1 MVGWRECGRPAA
13 PRRDMRHLVS
23 PLTRPNTESAMPR
36 TLPIRR
42 LSSLARV
49 VALALA
55 VAAPHAARA
64 DQLAER
70 FPADVRAALEAL
82 PEEARPVELR
92 ASPNGALYALLPNG
106 AELIV
111 QEKRNAPVVSVQAWV
126 RTGAIHEQEWMGA
139 GLSHYCEHLLFKGT
153 AKRPTGQLSQDI
165 RGGGGDNNAYTNSE
179 RTVYYVTTAASSFT
193 AAFDAIEDMVSG
205 SVFPP
210 EEVKKEHGVVR
221 KEIERA
227 LDDPDRAL
235 YDTFEATVYQ
245 VHPYR
250 VPVLGYLDRFDRVT
264 REEVYAYY
272 KRRYSPSNT
281 VFIAVGDF
289 AAADALTFMAKTVAP
304 WKRTS
309 VPPALVPSEPEQV
322 APREVA
328 ISHSLAKVPKL
339 ILGFPTVSARD
350 PDLYAL
356 DVLASVLGSGRSSR
370 LYRTVK
376 DEQKLVLDVA
386 AFNYTP
392 MYPGYLGVSA
402 TAEAAN
408 LEPARAAI
416 LAVLD
421 EARHRAPDA
430 AELARVKRE
439 IESSRVFNLM
449 TAEGIA
455 EQLGQDWLTTGD
467 LDFARLYAERIQS
480 VTPEQ
485 VLAVAQKY
493 LDPVKL
499 NVALLTPAAKAAGAA
514 TPAVAPVAG
523 EPAANAPSASQASEL
538 EALRALPEVRE
549 ASARTLAG
557 TSVFELTLASG
568 LRVVVRE
575 DASIPA
581 VHGAIASLG
590 GQRSEPADQAGAGN
604 LVAHML
610 DRGSAAFTKAELA
623 AQVEGLGADLSPFG
637 GRNTIGL
644 QFRCLKDDLPKILGL
659 AGESFLRPSFPGE
672 ELEVLRRE
680 VLAQIDEQEENL
692 ASLDLKLLRSLV
704 FGVHPYA
711 RPVLGTKESVMGITT
726 AQLSDLHR
734 AWVRPETSVVS
745 FSGDVRATDAV
756 RLVLDTFKSFPASST
771 TAQNP
776 APIEPIDAPRTETK
790 QVPGLTGAA
799 LAVGF
804 QGVELGDPDREV
816 LDLTD
821 RLLSGLG
828 GRLYE
833 VLREQLGIAYQAF
846 ARNDSQVDGGFFTFF
861 IQTDPQNVE
870 RAKQVFLSE
879 IERIKKQPVPAK
891 ELDQIK
897 KYFAGTE
904 AIELQEQGSVAL
916 NMGLSVLYGQGIEN
930 VFTRHEKIEKITPQD
945 IQAAAR
951 KYFVVDRS
959 AAAIVKP

>member
-1 MVGWRECGRPAA
+1 
-13 PRRDMRHLVS
+13 
-23 PLTRPNTESAMPR
+23 MPR
-36 TLPIRR
+36 TSATRR
-42 LSSLARV
+42 LTSLAGRAV
-49 VALALA
+49 LALA
-55 VAAPHAARA
+55 VLIVAAPRATRA
-64 DQLAER
+64 DELAER

-82 PEEARPVELR
+82 PDEARPVELR
-92 ASPNGALYALLPNG
+92 ASPGGALYALLPNG

-126 RTGAIHEQEWMGA
+126 RSGAIHEQEWMGA
-139 GLSHYCEHLLFKGT
+139 GLSHFCEHLLFKGT
-153 AKRPTGQLSQDI
+153 AKRPTGELSQDI

-179 RTVYYVTTAASSFT
+179 RTVYYVTTASSSFA
-193 AAFDAIEDMVSG
+193 AAFDAIQDMVSG
-205 SVFPP
+205 SIFPP

-250 VPVLGYLDRFDRVT
+250 VPVLGYADRFDRVT

-289 AAADALTFMAKTVAP
+289 AAADALSFMAKTAAP

-309 VPPALVPSEPEQV
+309 VPPALVPSEPEQI

-328 ISHSLAKVPKL
+328 ISHHLAKVPKL

-356 DVLASVLGSGRSSR
+356 DVLASVLGSGRASR
-370 LYRTVK
+370 LYQTVK
-376 DEQKLVLDVA
+376 DQQKLVLDVA

-402 TAEAAN
+402 TAEPGN
-408 LEPARAAI
+408 LEAARAAI
-416 LAVLD
+416 LAVLED
-421 EARHRAPDA
+421 ARHRAPDP

-467 LDFARLYAERIQS
+467 LDFARLYAERIQR

-493 LDPVKL
+493 LDPDKL
-499 NVALLTPAAKAAGAA
+499 NVAVLTLALKGGAAAAGGAPVAAAGAA
-514 TPAVAPVAG
+514 TPAQ
-523 EPAANAPSASQASEL
+523 PADAAQAREL
-538 EALRALPEVRE
+538 EALRALPDVR
-549 ASARTLAG
+549 AATTRTLAG
-557 TSVFELTLASG
+557 TPVFEVTLASG

-659 AGESFLRPSFPGE
+659 AGESFLSPSFPAE
-672 ELEVLRRE
+672 ELDALRGEV
-680 VLAQIDEQEENL
+680 VAQIDEQEENL
-692 ASLDLKLLRSLV
+692 ASLDLKVLRSLV
-704 FGVHPYA
+704 FGAHPYA

-726 AQLSDLHR
+726 AQLAELHR

-756 RLVLDTFKSFPASST
+756 RLALDTFKGFPASST

-776 APIEPIDAPRTETK
+776 APIEPIDAPRSETRE
-790 QVPGLTGAA
+790 VPGLTGAA

-804 QGVELGDPDREV
+804 QGVKLGDPDREV

-861 IQTDPQNVE
+861 IQTDPRNVE
-870 RAKQVFLSE
+870 RARQVFASE
-879 IERIKKQPVPAK
+879 IERLKKQPVPAK
-891 ELDQIK
+891 ELEQIK

-904 AIELQEQGSVAL
+904 AIALQEQSAVAL

-930 VFTRHEKIEKITPQD
+930 VFTRHEKIEKITAQD

-951 KYFVVDRS
+951 KYFVAERS
-959 AAAIVKP
+959 ATAVVKP

>member
-1 MVGWRECGRPAA
+1 
-13 PRRDMRHLVS
+13 
-23 PLTRPNTESAMPR
+23 MPR
-36 TLPIRR
+36 MPRIPRLLTLACAAA
-42 LSSLARV
+42 LL
-49 VALALA
+49 VADS
-55 VAAPHAARA
+55 AASPVRA
-64 DQLAER
+64 DELAER

-82 PEEARPVELR
+82 PGAARPVELR
-92 ASPNGALYALLPNG
+92 ASPGGALYALLPNG

-153 AKRPTGQLSQDI
+153 TKRPTGQLDQDI

-179 RTVYYVTTAASSFT
+179 RTVYHATTAASSFAT
-193 AAFDAIEDMVSG
+193 AFDAIADMVANST
-205 SVFPP
+205 FPP

-221 KEIERA
+221 KELERA
-227 LDDPDRAL
+227 SDDPDRAL

-309 VPPALVPSEPEQV
+309 VPPALVPSEPEQI

-328 ISHSLAKVPKL
+328 ISHHLAKVPKL

-370 LYRTVK
+370 LYQTVK
-376 DEQKLVLDVA
+376 DQQKLVLDVA

-392 MYPGYLGVSA
+392 TYPGYFGVSA

-408 LEPARAAI
+408 LEAARAAI
-416 LAVLD
+416 LAVLED
-421 EARHRAPDA
+421 ARRRAPDA

-439 IESSRVFNLM
+439 IASSRVFNLM

-485 VLAVAQKY
+485 VLAVARKY
-493 LDPVKL
+493 LDPMKL
-499 NVALLTPAAKAAGAA
+499 NVALLTAAPPAGAA
-514 TPAVAPVAG
+514 SSAEPTTSLAPPATTS
-523 EPAANAPSASQASEL
+523 EAASASQASEL
-538 EALRALPEVRE
+538 EALRALPEVRD

-557 TSVFELTLASG
+557 TTVFELTLASG

-575 DASIPA
+575 DASIPV

-637 GRNTIGL
+637 GRNTVGL
-644 QFRCLKDDLPKILGL
+644 QFRCLKDDLPKLLGL
-659 AGESFLRPSFPGE
+659 AAESFLRPAFPVE
-672 ELEVLRRE
+672 ELDGLRRE

-704 FGVHPYA
+704 FGAHPYS
-711 RPVLGTKESVMGITT
+711 RPVLGTKESVLAITG
-726 AQLSDLHR
+726 ASLSDLHR
-734 AWVRPETSVVS
+734 AWVRPESSVVS
-745 FSGDVRATDAV
+745 FSGDVRASDAV
-756 RLVLDTFKSFPASST
+756 RLVLDTFKSFPLST
-771 TAQNP
+771 STAQSP
-776 APIEPIDAPRTETK
+776 APIEPIDAPRAEAK
-790 QVPGLTGAA
+790 AVPGLTGAA
-799 LAVGF
+799 LALGF
-804 QGVELGDPDREV
+804 QGVKLGDADREV

-870 RAKQVFLSE
+870 RAKQVFASE
-879 IERIKKQPVPAK
+879 IERLKKQPVPAK
-891 ELDQIK
+891 ELEAIK

-904 AIELQEQGSVAL
+904 AIALQEQGGVAL

-951 KYFVVDRS
+951 KYFVMDRS
-959 AAAIVKP
+959 AVAVVKP